1 MNSLASIAALVSV
14 ASSLGVFVYVRR
26 IARVVS
32 LAKDYPP
39 HKHVNSAIVYPP
51 DFGPGIQKELSR

>member
-1 MNSLASIAALVSV
+1 MNSLSSIAALLSV

-39 HKHVNSAIVYPP
+39 HKHVNNAIVYPP